1 MTVWFRRS
9 VGVCAAVAF
18 SAASG
23 VGSCVLVSLSV
34 DVCCFKAGEVSSSFA
49 ELSTLVKFSIVIH
62 SQRKAQKMT
71 NPLKLNY
78 ATFCQSP

>member
-1 MTVWFRRS
+1 MTVWFRRF

-34 DVCCFKAGEVSSSFA
+34 DVCCFKAGEVSSFA

-71 NPLKLNY
+71 NPLILNY